1 MTDDQDSDNEQTAR
15 RMLSLLESIPA
26 DDRLGFLYGILIGL
40 MRQQGMSRIEM
51 EKHLEFG
58 LGVAFKD
65 EMS

>member
-1 MTDDQDSDNEQTAR
+1 MTDEEYKTEQTAR
-15 RMLSLLESIPA
+15 KILSLLESIPE

-40 MRQQGMSRIEM
+40 MRQQGMSRIEI

>member
-1 MTDDQDSDNEQTAR
+1 MTDEDNEQKAR
-15 RMLSLLESIPA
+15 KILVLLHSIPQ

-40 MRQQGMSRIEM
+40 MRQQGMSRIEI

>member
-1 MTDDQDSDNEQTAR
+1 MTDEDNEQKAR
-15 RMLSLLESIPA
+15 KILSLLQSMPE

-40 MRQQGMSRIEM
+40 MRQQGMSRIEI